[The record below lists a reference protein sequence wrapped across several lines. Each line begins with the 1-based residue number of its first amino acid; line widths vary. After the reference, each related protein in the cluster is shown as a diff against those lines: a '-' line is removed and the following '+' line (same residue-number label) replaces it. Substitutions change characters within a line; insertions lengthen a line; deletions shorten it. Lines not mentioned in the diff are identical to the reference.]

1 MTEPKVTIID
11 SLHDLL
17 DVVSRLNQRL
27 PTEVWWRG
35 HAMEEW
41 NLLPHIW
48 RLKPGK
54 APRLKEQL
62 QLERNLTIR
71 FLHGATTRHPH
82 WPEED
87 HSVQLAMMQHYGLP
101 TRLLDWTE
109 SPLFALFFAV
119 REREYE
125 TRDGALWA
133 LNPAGLNVEEFST
146 PMLLSPHTDSA
157 KDLFKAPFGVA
168 ETVQEKNA
176 AVVVRH
182 VDPRMSVQLSS
193 FTIHGSQVPL
203 EEMRNSHKYLM
214 KYVVPPQKKAAL
226 RLQLSELGIREA
238 SLFPDLEHLALE
250 LKTMTQDGRIRGTI
264 PNELYDVEQKGAPD
278 RQ

>member
-1 MTEPKVTIID
+1 MINN
-11 SLHDLL
+11 LHDLL
-17 DVVSRLNQRL
+17 DAVAQANQRSQ
-27 PTEVWWRG
+27 TEVWWRG
-35 HAMEEW
+35 QAMEEW
-41 NLLPHIW
+41 NLLPNIW
-48 RLKPGK
+48 RPKTGESPTLDEK
-54 APRLKEQL
+54 L

-109 SPLFALFFAV
+109 SPLFALFFAL

-133 LNPAGLNVEEFST
+133 LIPASLNAEEFGS

-157 KDLFKAPFGVA
+157 KDLFKAPFGAA
-168 ETVQEKNA
+168 ESAPEKNA

-182 VDPRMSVQLSS
+182 VDPRMSVQLSA
-193 FTIHGSQVPL
+193 FTIHGSQAPL
-203 EEMRNSHKYLM
+203 EVMKNSHKCLL
-214 KYVVPPQKKAAL
+214 KYVVPAEKKGTL
-226 RLQLSELGIREA
+226 RLKLSDLGIREA
-238 SLFPDLEHLALE
+238 SLFPDLEHLAQE
-250 LKTMTQDGRIRGTI
+250 LKVMMQDGRIRGNI
-264 PNELYDVEQKGAPD
+264 PNEHYNVEPSGTPD
-278 RQ
+278 RR

>member
-1 MTEPKVTIID
+1 MTEIKVTMINN
-11 SLHDLL
+11 LHDLL
-17 DVVSRLNQRL
+17 DTVMRANQL
-27 PTEVWWRG
+27 SLTEVWWRG

-48 RLKPGK
+48 RPKTGEALT
-54 APRLKEQL
+54 LDQQL

-125 TRDGALWA
+125 MHDGALWA
-133 LNPAGLNVEEFST
+133 LIPIGLNVEEFGL

-168 ETVQEKNA
+168 ETAPEKNA

-182 VDPRMSVQLSS
+182 VDARMSVQLSA
-193 FTIHGSQVPL
+193 FTIHGSQAPL
-203 EEMRNSHKYLM
+203 ERMKNNHKYLM
-214 KYVVPPQKKAAL
+214 KYVVPAKKKGTL
-226 RLQLSELGIREA
+226 RLQLSDLGIREA
-238 SLFPDLEHLALE
+238 SLFPDLEHLAQE
-250 LKTMTQDGRIRGTI
+250 LKIMTQDGRIRGNV
-264 PNELYDVEQKGAPD
+264 PSEHYNVEQDGPPD
-278 RQ
+278 RR